1 MQASVKK
8 NISVI
13 PAKPAYDRS
22 IRPQMRTLR
31 VAAYC
36 RVSTL
41 MEQQESSYEAQVQYY
56 TCLLYTS
63 QYRYFSCSAQKEKHR
78 GESAMTTCRRSEGL
92 SIR

>member
-41 MEQQESSYEAQVQYY
+41 ITQKRLKVIPIGNWRGFMQMMERVQPVPERDRISS
-56 TCLLYTS
+56 L
-63 QYRYFSCSAQKEKHR
+63 
-78 GESAMTTCRRSEGL
+78 
-92 SIR
+92 

>member
-41 MEQQESSYEAQVQYY
+41 MEQQESITQKRLKVIPIGNWRGFMQMMERVQPVPERDRI
-56 TCLLYTS
+56 S
-63 QYRYFSCSAQKEKHR
+63 SP
-78 GESAMTTCRRSEGL
+78 
-92 SIR
+92 

>member
-1 MQASVKK
+1 MEASIKK
-8 NISVI
+8 NISII

-41 MEQQESSYEAQVQYY
+41 MEQQESSY
-56 TCLLYTS
+56 CGCIG
-63 QYRYFSCSAQKEKHR
+63 R
-78 GESAMTTCRRSEGL
+78 MT
-92 SIR
+92 

>member
-1 MQASVKK
+1 MEASIKK
-8 NISVI
+8 NISII

-56 TCLLYTS
+56 TRKSKAIRTGNW
-63 QYRYFSCSAQKEKHR
+63 QGFMQMTERARQVPEKER
-78 GESAMTTCRRSEGL
+78 ISSP
-92 SIR
+92 

>member
-41 MEQQESSYEAQVQYY
+41 MEQQEFMQMMERVQPVPERDRISS
-56 TCLLYTS
+56 L
-63 QYRYFSCSAQKEKHR
+63 
-78 GESAMTTCRRSEGL
+78 
-92 SIR
+92 